1 VEDFWRLERMAESG
15 FVDDAAFAVI
25 ADRDRLFEPELA
37 VR

>member
-1 VEDFWRLERMAESG
+1 MADSG

-37 VR
+37 AR